1 MISHLPGLFPECRV
15 KLRMATNG
23 DKGSHKLLGHTLRIR
38 NQLWANIYPNSF
50 LFKARKA
57 PRKESLLSSAFY

>member
-1 MISHLPGLFPECRV
+1 MYNIRYFANLLRIFFKCR
-15 KLRMATNG
+15 RRHGMATDG

-50 LFKARKA
+50 RF
-57 PRKESLLSSAFY
+57 